1 MEVSFS
7 SVFFINL
14 SVLITIAYLFN
25 IGYKYLFP
33 SISGRMKQIISVF
46 VFILAGWLTML
57 FGLQVGEIHLFD
69 LRFVPLIMA
78 ILVFTRPSIFVLI
91 GIGIGVGRLMY
102 GLNET
107 SWAGC
112 MNMALLGV
120 FAAAI
125 NAFLQAVDWRFVWKT
140 AVAVILIN
148 ILNAFDVA
156 MMGSIPFGE
165 YWREVAPITLPLS
178 TLLSGFFVFMIRDF
192 HKEQQRIDELR
203 GMNIILRR
211 QTKELR
217 EAKRDLEEKARQLM
231 LASKYKSE
239 FLANMS
245 HELKTP
251 LNSILLMSQL
261 IRDNDDERYGMDE
274 VRYGEI
280 INAAGN
286 ELLQLINDI
295 LDLSKVEAGKMD
307 IVIEPISPLDLVQ
320 MLQAMFQPMADQQS
334 LSFVVDIAEDVP
346 YTMYTDA
353 LRVNQIMRNLLVN
366 AFKFTEQGSVTLR
379 VAMEALTDTAVT
391 KRRIRD
397 WTSALYRGRPT
408 SSQGIIVRS
417 GQTTTGRLRKS
428 VYEAAVAPALSVLKR
443 GEGAAKQ
450 EAAAGQE
457 SAAAARTVGASNQE
471 WTEDAFQSESDMYDT
486 ARRQRKQEISQQQEH
501 WLTLSVVDTGIGID
515 EEKQQ
520 LIFEAFQQEDGAVN
534 RKYGGTGLGLSISLQ
549 LARLLGGSL
558 SLTSVKGE
566 GSTFTLRLPLQAV
579 SEPEPQTE

>member
-1 MEVSFS
+1 MNVSFS

-33 SISGRMKQIISVF
+33 SISERMKKGISLF

-57 FGLQVGEIHLFD
+57 FGLQVGETQLFD

-78 ILVFTRPSIFVLI
+78 ILVFTRPSTFVLI

-140 AVAVILIN
+140 TVAVVVIN
-148 ILNAFDVA
+148 VLNAFDIA
-156 MMGSIPFGE
+156 MMGSIPFHE
-165 YWREVAPITLPLS
+165 YWTDVAPITLPLS

-192 HKEQQRIDELR
+192 HKEQLRIGELR

-334 LSFVVDIAEDVP
+334 LPFIVDIAEDVP
-346 YTMYTDA
+346 DTMYTDA

-366 AFKFTEQGSVTLR
+366 AFKFTEQGSITLR
-379 VAMEALTDTAVT
+379 IAMETLTDTAVT

-397 WTSALYRGRPT
+397 WTTALYRGRPT
-408 SSQGIIVRS
+408 SSSPGIIVRS
-417 GQTTTGRLRKS
+417 GQTTTGRIRKS

-443 GEGAAKQ
+443 GEGAARQ
-450 EAAAGQE
+450 EAAAGQDDAE
-457 SAAAARTVGASNQE
+457 VQASAVLEQQAQ
-471 WTEDAFQSESDMYDT
+471 QSDTIPNDMQDT
-486 ARRQRKQEISQQQEH
+486 ASRRLRKQEMVQQER
-501 WLTLSVVDTGIGID
+501 WLTMSVVDTGIGID
-515 EEKQQ
+515 EEKQH

-558 SLTSVKGE
+558 SLASVKGE
-566 GSTFTLRLPLQAV
+566 GSTFTLRLPLQSAPDI
-579 SEPEPQTE
+579 EPEEE

>member
-33 SISGRMKQIISVF
+33 SISGRMKQGISVF

-57 FGLQVGEIHLFD
+57 FGLRVGETQLFD

-78 ILVFTRPSIFVLI
+78 ILVFKRPSTFIII

-102 GLNET
+102 DGVNET

-112 MNMALLGV
+112 MNMTLLGV

-140 AVAVILIN
+140 TVAVILIN
-148 ILNAFDVA
+148 LLNALDIA
-156 MMGSIPFGE
+156 MMGSIGFSE
-165 YWREVAPITLPLS
+165 YWHEVAPITLPLS

-334 LSFVVDIAEDVP
+334 LPFVVEIAEDVP

-379 VAMEALTDTAVT
+379 IAMETMTDTAAT

-397 WTSALYRGRPT
+397 WTSALYRGRPA
-408 SSQGIIVRS
+408 SSQGVIVRS
-417 GQTTTGRLRKS
+417 GQTTTGRIRKS

-457 SAAAARTVGASNQE
+457 AAPVRASNSSDYE
-471 WTEDAFQSESDMYDT
+471 WQSDGIQTDMQDT
-486 ARRQRKQEISQQQEH
+486 ARRQRKQENSQQQER
-501 WLTLSVVDTGIGID
+501 WLTMSVIDTGIGID

-558 SLTSVKGE
+558 TISSAKGE
-566 GSTFTLRLPLQAV
+566 GSTFTLRLPLLTA
-579 SEPEPQTE
+579 SEAESPEQ

>member
-33 SISGRMKQIISVF
+33 SISGRMKQSISVF

-57 FGLQVGEIHLFD
+57 FGLRVGETQLFD

-78 ILVFTRPSIFVLI
+78 ILVFTRPSTFVLI

-140 AVAVILIN
+140 TVAVILIN
-148 ILNAFDVA
+148 LLNAFDVA
-156 MMGSIPFGE
+156 IMGSIPFSE
-165 YWREVAPITLPLS
+165 YWQEVAPITLPLS

-334 LSFVVDIAEDVP
+334 LPFVVEIAEDVP

-379 VAMEALTDTAVT
+379 VAMETLTDTAVT

-397 WTSALYRGRPT
+397 WTSALYRGRPA

-443 GEGAAKQ
+443 GEGGAKQ

-457 SAAAARTVGASNQE
+457 AATASAPSHE
-471 WTEDAFQSESDMYDT
+471 WQGDGMQNDMYDT
-486 ARRQRKQEISQQQEH
+486 ARRQRKQENSQQQEH
-501 WLTLSVVDTGIGID
+501 WLTMSVVDTGIGID
-515 EEKQQ
+515 DEKQQ

-566 GSTFTLRLPLQAV
+566 GSTFTLRLPLQTM
-579 SEPEPQTE
+579 SEHESESESQTE

>member
-33 SISGRMKQIISVF
+33 SISGRMKKSISVF

-57 FGLQVGEIHLFD
+57 FGLRVGETQLFD

-78 ILVFTRPSIFVLI
+78 ILVFTRPSTFVLI
-91 GIGIGVGRLMY
+91 GTGIGVGRLMY

-140 AVAVILIN
+140 TVAVILIN
-148 ILNAFDVA
+148 LLNALDVA
-156 MMGSIPFGE
+156 MMGSIPFSE
-165 YWREVAPITLPLS
+165 YWHEVAPITLPLS

-334 LSFVVDIAEDVP
+334 LPFIVEIAEDVP

-366 AFKFTEQGSVTLR
+366 AFKFTDQGSITLR
-379 VAMEALTDTAVT
+379 VAMETLTDTAVT

-397 WTSALYRGRPT
+397 WTSALYRGRPA

-450 EAAAGQE
+450 EAAAVQE
-457 SAAAARTVGASNQE
+457 SAAARASSTSNQE
-471 WTEDAFQSESDMYDT
+471 WQEDSFQPDMYDT
-486 ARRQRKQEISQQQEH
+486 ARRQRKQENSQQHQEH
-501 WLTLSVVDTGIGID
+501 WLTMSVVDTGIGID
-515 EEKQQ
+515 DEKQQ

-566 GSTFTLRLPLQAV
+566 GSTFTLRLPLQTV